1 MSSDHQRK
9 KSLREYHIIYQP
21 PISLGWIY
29 PWERH
34 PLPLIEKPCY
44 PPCACE
50 AISGSATTC
59 SLFTQDT
66 IGGGGVDFHH
76 GSHSDD
82 ASDALP
88 IGNRDPEK
96 TSTNWIGKTLHTR
109 HKFRQ
114 ITTMHLLK
122 TFYVQLIKFIHA
134 ISCSSIN
141 KISIFHLFFHPL
153 KIQQQSMNQLKQIGS
168 LWGVHIFT
176 SSPHGIAP
184 ARPACHCRHKSICNA
199 CGWTWDFRTS
209 GWWFWLALGWT
220 KNKLNIF
227 EYHIFRILILEYPWI
242 SLRILER
249 SIFLIHYI

>member
-9 KSLREYHIIYQP
+9 KSLREYQH
-21 PISLGWIY
+21 
-29 PWERH
+29 H
-34 PLPLIEKPCY
+34 LPTSHFSGLNLPVRTASP
-44 PPCACE
+44 PPCWKTLLP
-50 AISGSATTC
+50 SLRLWGHLRLSYH
-59 SLFTQDT
+59 LFTFHP
-66 IGGGGVDFHH
+66 GYHRGGGVDFHH

-141 KISIFHLFFHPL
+141 KISIFPL
-153 KIQQQSMNQLKQIGS
+153 IFSSPQNPTTINESTQTNRVLV
-168 LWGVHIFT
+168 GVQIFT
-176 SSPHGIAP
+176 SSPMGSPPRALHATADISRSAMRVAEPEIFAHRDDGF
-184 ARPACHCRHKSICNA
+184 
-199 CGWTWDFRTS
+199 GWL
-209 GWWFWLALGWT
+209 LAGLKISWIS
-220 KNKLNIF
+220 LNITF
-227 EYHIFRILILEYPWI
+227 SEFWSLNILEYLSEFWKEV
-242 SLRILER
+242 S
-249 SIFLIHYI
+249 F